1 MNYFKYSNNK
11 NITEVIFVCAQPK
24 IIVCFFLIR
33 HETYFFKMY
42 DQIYNNV
49 YVQSEQNVLGHH
61 SKKLKMYY
69 IDYDNYE
76 SVNSIL

>member
-1 MNYFKYSNNK
+1 
-11 NITEVIFVCAQPK
+11 
-24 IIVCFFLIR
+24 
-33 HETYFFKMY
+33 MY